1 VNPAS
6 LASFTDELEKI
17 AAAAG
22 LTHVPKT
29 RTGRRPISVDAL
41 LEKDKDG
48 EWLRKKAGRPSPED
62 RKKIAA
68 DIVARIRAAAAP
80 RESDKLA
87 DAAGNPQDVR
97 GDSVDDPGAAPL
109 PKRRGEV
116 PTKDPGNIPQS
127 EKSGGTTL
135 SSRIA
140 RLLERKPYLK
150 QAYRLT
156 DTTIPLSW
164 GEDMRAQT
172 TVQSKPG
179 DVPTQSNNAVDQ
191 PDLRSAAPLGRMKP
205 ALVDDTSAKKPK
217 KGDVPTQNRD
227 MNIIDRFDGRESATT
242 VTGLG
247 QHSTNIG
254 AMQNTVEH
262 T

>member
-6 LASFTDELEKI
+6 LASFADELGKI
-17 AAAAG
+17 AASAG
-22 LTHVPKT
+22 LAHIPKV

-48 EWLRKKAGRPSPED
+48 EWLRKKADSMGS
-62 RKKIAA
+62 
-68 DIVARIRAAAAP
+68 
-80 RESDKLA
+80 
-87 DAAGNPQDVR
+87 PQDVR
-97 GDSVDDPGAAPL
+97 GDSVDDPGAVPL

-127 EKSGGTTL
+127 EKSGSTPL
-135 SSRIA
+135 ARRLERMRA
-140 RLLERKPYLK
+140 RLGPAEKTGTVPGANT
-150 QAYRLT
+150 QTPAFT
-156 DTTIPLSW
+156 S
-164 GEDMRAQT
+164 GEDARAGN
-172 TVQSKPG
+172 SKARLPG
-179 DVPTQSNNAVDQ
+179 EVPTQDNMSVGEPNNRIE
-191 PDLRSAAPLGRMKP
+191 LRMGRLRP
-205 ALVDDTSAKKPK
+205 VITNDESAKRTR

-227 MNIIDRFDGRESATT
+227 MNIIDRFDGRDSATT